1 MGWGDAEDGTAASA
15 NARPNRRASR
25 ADPILAALR
34 AGRRISMSSRISMAP
49 RPAVKRVLKWKPK
62 PPPLPPSVVQ
72 QEDLA
77 PLKLD
82 DGVTGQMASST
93 RTRRHSRINALFGQ
107 LANARGSSAKLES
120 VADRRREEKR
130 EREERTKWQADEA
143 VEAALRDGTMA
154 RLERQE
160 EADATRRKIEDEAAA
175 HRAQAASAAATTSAG
190 GSLASKAK
198 AVWARKS
205 TAKRKEPQPQPDED
219 WTVLVQR
226 QPELAC

>member
-1 MGWGDAEDGTAASA
+1 MGWGDAEDTTK
-15 NARPNRRASR
+15 NLPNRRASR

-34 AGRRISMSSRISMAP
+34 AGRRISMSSRVSMAP

-62 PPPLPPSVVQ
+62 PPPPPPSVVQ

-93 RTRRHSRINALFGQ
+93 TKRRHSRINALFGQ

-120 VADRRREEKR
+120 VADRRREEKH
-130 EREERTKWQADEA
+130 EREERKKWQADEA

-160 EADATRRKIEDEAAA
+160 EADATRQKIEDEEAA
-175 HRAQAASAAATTSAG
+175 HRAKASAAATTSAG

-198 AVWARKS
+198 AVWTRKS
-205 TAKRKEPQPQPDED
+205 TAAKRKEPQPEED